1 MTPIAIT
8 LGFSGSRKW
17 LDAAGR
23 ADLDT
28 SAVNSAVEAWLL
40 GRMNRLTGDL
50 DLSANFFLC
59 GVSQIAIGADMAF
72 TRACQ
77 SLNIPQQILLPQHRD
92 AYLDATEKDG
102 HPDFSATDRAAASA
116 LLESPHI
123 IEDRLV
129 SHAPDRYLRFE
140 ETNVELVRRSD
151 LLICLTMASSEARPG
166 GTHDVITRAAK
177 ARKPVLWVRM
187 TVHGEEV
194 AFTEEWLGN
203 PDEIKSRFAEQSSL
217 QNEIFG
223 VDLDRPDTA
232 DGFPAVELLL
242 RAVMKH
248 TEREAGKH
256 SRFFKSAAFI
266 IVGTHC
272 LATVLATAAMKVHLE
287 VFLVGLL
294 GMEIVL
300 LLTGYFVHH
309 HLHHRGAASRWALHR
324 LVAEITRSVL
334 SLKDWH
340 LSLGYLH
347 GLTLPDV
354 VRPYLRTVELLHLR
368 ATRISKSG
376 GWQPSRDAY
385 LADRLEG
392 QLLFYQ
398 RQGQRAERLLNYAQ
412 QFFLWSSRLAILCTA
427 LKVLFV
433 LSHLSFAG
441 LGAADWKAL
450 LGFLAVILPVV
461 AVGALSL
468 AAANDLEARHHS
480 FREMLRFLSLQKD
493 RMNSAS
499 SERESSRL
507 VIETEARLIGET
519 ANWFSRRSYTGV
531 A

>member
-17 LDAAGR
+17 LDAEGR
-23 ADLDT
+23 SDLDV
-28 SAVNSAVEAWLL
+28 SVVNTALEAWLAQ
-40 GRMNRLTGDL
+40 RLKRLPGDL
-50 DLSANFFLC
+50 SLPAHFFLC

-77 SLNIPQQILLPQHRD
+77 SLNVPQQVLLPQHQD

-102 HPDFSATDRAAASA
+102 HPDFSAPEKATAMA

-129 SHAPDRYLRFE
+129 SRAPDRHLRFE
-140 ETNVELVRRSD
+140 ETNIELVRRSD
-151 LLICLTMASSEARPG
+151 LLICIIREDSNARPG

-177 ARKPVLWVRM
+177 AGKPVLRVSM
-187 TVHGEEV
+187 SVQGNEV
-194 AFTEEWLGN
+194 TFDEAWIGN
-203 PDEIKSRFAEQSSL
+203 PDEIKSRFAEQASL
-217 QNEIFG
+217 QYEIFG
-223 VDLDRPDTA
+223 IEIDHPRTA
-232 DGFPAVELLL
+232 DGFPSVELLL
-242 RAVMKH
+242 RGMMEH

-256 SRFFKSAAFI
+256 SRFFKSAALI

-272 LATVLATAAMKVHLE
+272 LATVFASAAMKVHSE
-287 VFLVGLL
+287 VFLVTLL
-294 GMEIVL
+294 GIEIVL
-300 LLTGYFVHH
+300 LLAGYMVHH
-309 HLHHRGAASRWALHR
+309 HLHHRAAASRWALHR

-334 SLKDWH
+334 SLKNCH

-347 GLTLPDV
+347 ALSLPEV
-354 VRPYLRTVELLHLR
+354 VRPYVRTIELLHLR
-368 ATRISKSG
+368 DTRLPASG
-376 GWQPSRDAY
+376 GWERFRDVY

-392 QLLFYQ
+392 QLVFYQ
-398 RQGQRAERLLNYAQ
+398 RQGKRAERLLTYAQ
-412 QFFLWSSRLAILCTA
+412 QFFVWSSRLAILCTA
-427 LKVLFV
+427 LKVVFV
-433 LSHLSFAG
+433 LTHLSFAR
-441 LGAADWKAL
+441 LDAADWKAL

-480 FREMLRFLSLQKD
+480 FNEMLRFLSLQKIGLK
-493 RMNSAS
+493 SAS
-499 SERESSRL
+499 SEREFSRL
-507 VIETEARLIGET
+507 IIETEARLIGET